1 MNYHEEDN
9 FLFFLVNMFNE
20 AFHHLTYFFSS
31 ACVQHKA
38 HYQGHD
44 CGLENIFQTY
54 SCLQSKIPFKLLI
67 EANCPFRDE
76 KGSFLYG
83 GSSKPSHPLFGSKG
97 AKSPNS
103 FLDQESRRRRFTIA
117 DSDQLPGY
125 HMEANILPAKM
136 REKTQSYGKF
146 MTLSLLIF

>member
-1 MNYHEEDN
+1 MPIIRG
-9 FLFFLVNMFNE
+9 MT
-20 AFHHLTYFFSS
+20 A
-31 ACVQHKA
+31 
-38 HYQGHD
+38 
-44 CGLENIFQTY
+44 GLENIFQTY

-67 EANCPFRDE
+67 EANCSFRDE

-83 GSSKPSHPLFGSKG
+83 GGSKPSHPLLGSKG
-97 AKSPNS
+97 AESPNS

-136 REKTQSYGKF
+136 REKTQSYGEF
-146 MTLSLLIF
+146 ITLSLLIF